1 MIFMTP
7 KRMQR
12 TLEKLYSS
20 SMNILEAE
28 LTGCAREISALK
40 VKVMRL
46 EDEVNKLK
54 EKGCE

>member
-1 MIFMTP
+1 MIITS